1 MTNQRCR
8 LGHFELEILERAGQ
22 HEAGRV
28 ERFGIDRLIIRQPL
42 GKLRPQIG
50 GVHMPG
56 YYSVKAGVMDLTEP
70 VLLTPEGL
78 EKLKRD
84 LEVALARR
92 AEAGE
97 RLKEA
102 FQPGDIE
109 DNPEYEQAKEEV
121 GLLDSRIYELQEM
134 IGRAQIIKDTH
145 SSIVGPGST
154 IEVTDNEGETE
165 TFHLVGAVESDPS
178 AGRISVD
185 SPVGRA
191 LVGKKK
197 GDRVTVS
204 VPSGTLTLTVK
215 AVK

>member
-1 MTNQRCR
+1 MRGAASGAVIFKSSMALDSMKQAALNVFASIGSFAASFSAKPARR
-8 LGHFELEILERAGQ
+8 SVGSIW
-22 HEAGRV
+22 RV
-28 ERFGIDRLIIRQPL
+28 LLLARGWD
-42 GKLRPQIG
+42 
-50 GVHMPG
+50 
-56 YYSVKAGVMDLTEP
+56 MDLNEP

-84 LEVALARR
+84 LEVALKKRT
-92 AEAGE
+92 EAGE

-121 GLLDSRIYELQEM
+121 GLLDNRIYELQEM
-134 IGRAQIIKDTH
+134 IGRAQIIKESH
-145 SSIVGPGST
+145 SSVAGPGST
-154 IEVTDNEGETE
+154 IDVVDTEGSSETY
-165 TFHLVGAVESDPS
+165 HLVGAVESDPS
-178 AGRISVD
+178 AGRISVE

-197 GDRVTVS
+197 GDKITVS
-204 VPSGTLTLTVK
+204 VPSGMLTLTVK

>member
-1 MTNQRCR
+1 
-8 LGHFELEILERAGQ
+8 
-22 HEAGRV
+22 
-28 ERFGIDRLIIRQPL
+28 
-42 GKLRPQIG
+42 
-50 GVHMPG
+50 
-56 YYSVKAGVMDLTEP
+56 MDVTEP

-84 LEVALARR
+84 LEVALRRR

-145 SSIVGPGST
+145 SSIAQPGSP
-154 IEVTDNEGETE
+154 IEVVDTEGDVEP
-165 TFHLVGAVESDPS
+165 FHLAVAVERDPS
-178 AGRISVD
+178 AGRISLE
-185 SPVGRA
+185 PPA
-191 LVGKKK
+191 CK
-197 GDRVTVS
+197 
-204 VPSGTLTLTVK
+204 
-215 AVK
+215 

>member
-1 MTNQRCR
+1 M
-8 LGHFELEILERAGQ
+8 
-22 HEAGRV
+22 
-28 ERFGIDRLIIRQPL
+28 
-42 GKLRPQIG
+42 RPVSFQ
-50 GVHMPG
+50 
-56 YYSVKAGVMDLTEP
+56 KALMMDLNEP

-84 LEVALARR
+84 LEVALKRR
-92 AEAGE
+92 VEAGE

-121 GLLDSRIYELQEM
+121 GMLDSRIYELQEM
-134 IGRAQIIKDTH
+134 IGRAQIIRDPH
-145 SSIVGPGST
+145 SSVAAPGST
-154 IEVTDNEGETE
+154 IEVVDMEGAAETY
-165 TFHLVGAVESDPS
+165 HLVGAVESDPS

-191 LVGKKK
+191 LVGRRK
-197 GDRVTVS
+197 GDKVTVS
-204 VPSGTLTLTVK
+204 VPSGTLTLTIR